1 MLIDMSGY
9 TGHWPFRNLRGN
21 TLSDLLGR
29 MNKFGV
35 DKTIVSSLNGIFY
48 VDAQIANE
56 ELHDEISSNDAF
68 KDRFIPFATINPI
81 LPWWEESLK
90 ICHEEYGMKGIRI
103 YPVYHDYKL
112 TDNACIEMV
121 EAACDRGMTVAIPL
135 RMTDLRERSWL
146 DVDRALDYNDI
157 ADLVRSVPDAL
168 LMVLDARV
176 TDDQEAT
183 SSDSLSVLRNANIL
197 FDTSRGSGVPVKGPN
212 SESLRYLLGNFGAE
226 RIAFGTETPFVDY
239 CSPFFRLGV
248 FEELDENERELVWS
262 GNVRRML
269 KL

>member
-1 MLIDMSGY
+1 MLVDISGY

-21 TLSDLLGR
+21 TLLDLVTR
-29 MNKFGV
+29 MNRFGV
-35 DKTIVSSLNGIFY
+35 DKTIISNLNGIFY
-48 VDAQIANE
+48 VDAQIGNE
-56 ELHDEISSNDAF
+56 ELYDELSSTDIF
-68 KDRFIPFATINPI
+68 KDRIIPFATINPI
-81 LPWWEESLK
+81 LPWWRESLK
-90 ICHEEYGMKGIRI
+90 VCHEEYGMKGIRI

-112 TDNACIEMV
+112 TDDSCIEMV
-121 EAACDRGMTVAIPL
+121 EAARDRGMPVAIAL

-146 DVDRALDYNDI
+146 DVDKALDYNDI
-157 ADLVRSVPDAL
+157 ADLLREVPDAQ

-176 TDDQEAT
+176 TDDQRET
-183 SSDSLSVLRNANIL
+183 SSESLGILKRADVL

-212 SESLRYLLGNFGAE
+212 SESLRYLLTNFGAE

-248 FEELDENERELVWS
+248 FKELNDRERELIWS

-269 KL
+269 KM